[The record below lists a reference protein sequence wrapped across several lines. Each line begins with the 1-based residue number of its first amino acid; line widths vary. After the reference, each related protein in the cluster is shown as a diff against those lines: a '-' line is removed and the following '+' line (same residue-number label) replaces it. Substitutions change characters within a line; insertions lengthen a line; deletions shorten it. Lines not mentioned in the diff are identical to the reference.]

1 MLPVTA
7 PLCQH
12 WYWAFVTSRLTDT
25 YSVELFKLM
34 RGRKHRNIDFVS
46 SCKYAVSQVGLD
58 THSYVYPH
66 SWRKKKRIN
75 TAKYEKKRFCLT
87 LYNGLGS
94 VREKGKRRRR
104 KWREARRDWGPY
116 SLLSSNDLWEAEG
129 SLSLGG
135 DLVYMLQGS
144 SL

>member
-1 MLPVTA
+1 MGG
-7 PLCQH
+7 
-12 WYWAFVTSRLTDT
+12 
-25 YSVELFKLM
+25 
-34 RGRKHRNIDFVS
+34 GRKYRNIDFVS

-58 THSYVYPH
+58 THSYVYTH
-66 SWRKKKRIN
+66 NTRREREREKRIN
-75 TAKYEKKRFCLT
+75 TVKCEHRNEKNGLI
-87 LYNGLGS
+87 LYDGLGS
-94 VREKGKRRRR
+94 VKEKRKRRRR

-135 DLVYMLQGS
+135 DLMYMLQGS

>member
-1 MLPVTA
+1 M
-7 PLCQH
+7 
-12 WYWAFVTSRLTDT
+12 
-25 YSVELFKLM
+25 
-34 RGRKHRNIDFVS
+34 
-46 SCKYAVSQVGLD
+46 
-58 THSYVYPH
+58 
-66 SWRKKKRIN
+66 IN
-75 TAKYEKKRFCLT
+75 TGSLT
-87 LYNGLGS
+87 ETQFRLILHGGL
-94 VREKGKRRRR
+94 REKRKRRRR